1 MCRPLFY
8 SMLAGI
14 FLSWSLSVPAQ
25 RTAELR
31 PATDAFQRMLLIPGE
46 YILIDGEM
54 INLPSFCLDEHKEA
68 PGLKNR
74 YLKGT
79 KNIIVERRRPSK
91 PTDTLTL
98 TGALASWIRITGD
111 TSSYTHLLLSKLNTN
126 DTAIYV
132 LMINGFPAVTGQGR
146 TGIDSGL
153 ATLKAM
159 NSNIQRVLQQIQN
172 LRMAGVEEKYLGGIQ
187 EPINDSF
194 IWPVLAKK
202 LTPVEVANRAQA
214 IEGRLIQFAQFHQA
228 IGKSCETGTP
238 LYDRMA
244 GAFCWSL
251 RYKIKEPFSYATF
264 IPGIIDRLNQYEG
277 RFIFPDSLQKKL
289 LPCTGWLLTK
299 FSPPLGTTTAT
310 ALLVALQGDR
320 GSRTPPIIPVHFQEP
335 RDYFDLIEHIDC
347 EKQVCVDTEE
357 VVTTIDCEGFQL
369 ELTYNYKKGAKVDM
383 GLSVGDGEVWMPLF
397 RPSEN
402 PVSPPDQPSQ
412 ALTRA
417 IMILQHP
424 DSATNLEHQF
434 YLSPRELAYLYS
446 TQQSADH
453 TDSCQI
459 RPKLC
464 IGSNGFRS
472 VSLLF
477 EIKCGDQTIK
487 LYTRGKVELEIEQNE
502 HKYSTS
508 FGK

>member
-1 MCRPLFY
+1 
-8 SMLAGI
+8 MLAGI

-46 YILIDGEM
+46 YILIDGET

-214 IEGRLIQFAQFHQA
+214 IEGRLIQLAQFHQA

-264 IPGIIDRLNQYEG
+264 IPGIIDR
-277 RFIFPDSLQKKL
+277 
-289 LPCTGWLLTK
+289 
-299 FSPPLGTTTAT
+299 
-310 ALLVALQGDR
+310 
-320 GSRTPPIIPVHFQEP
+320 
-335 RDYFDLIEHIDC
+335 
-347 EKQVCVDTEE
+347 
-357 VVTTIDCEGFQL
+357 QL
-369 ELTYNYKKGAKVDM
+369 
-383 GLSVGDGEVWMPLF
+383 
-397 RPSEN
+397 R
-402 PVSPPDQPSQ
+402 Q
-412 ALTRA
+412 
-417 IMILQHP
+417 
-424 DSATNLEHQF
+424 
-434 YLSPRELAYLYS
+434 LYW
-446 TQQSADH
+446 
-453 TDSCQI
+453 
-459 RPKLC
+459 
-464 IGSNGFRS
+464 
-472 VSLLF
+472 
-477 EIKCGDQTIK
+477 
-487 LYTRGKVELEIEQNE
+487 
-502 HKYSTS
+502 
-508 FGK
+508 